1 MDASTAASE
10 PELLRDD
17 KAGVTTL
24 TLNRPKQLNSF
35 SESLLEAL
43 HSTLD
48 DIGADDSVR
57 VVVLR
62 ANGRAFST
70 GHDLKQMRA
79 QPDHSYYER
88 LFKRSSDLM
97 LKILRL
103 PQPVIAQVEGIA
115 TAAGCQLVGT
125 CDLAVATP
133 DASFAVSG
141 INHGLFCST
150 PSVALSR
157 NVSRKKAFEMLI
169 TGDFIDAPTALER
182 GLINHIVDAAQLP
195 TAIKTLT
202 DSIISKSPVAVATG
216 KRMFY
221 RQIEKAPSDA
231 YEYAAEVMASNMMAD
246 DAQEGVDAFLSKR
259 EPIWRGS

>member
-1 MDASTAASE
+1 MNEPHSE
-10 PELLRDD
+10 PELLRRDAD
-17 KAGVTTL
+17 GICTL
-24 TLNRPKQLNSF
+24 TLNRPRQLNSF
-35 SESLLEAL
+35 SETLLDAL
-43 HSTLD
+43 HDTLD
-48 DIGADDSVR
+48 AIGTDDSVR

-79 QPDHSYYER
+79 QPDHAYYET
-88 LFKRSSDLM
+88 LFKRSSALM
-97 LKILRL
+97 LKIMRL
-103 PQPVIAQVEGIA
+103 PQPMIAQVDGIA

-125 CDLAVATP
+125 CDLAVASNEST
-133 DASFAVSG
+133 FAVSG

-169 TGDFIDAPTALER
+169 TGDFIDAETAVER
-182 GLINHIVDAAQLP
+182 GLINHAVDADQLDDMI
-195 TAIKTLT
+195 ATLT
-202 DSIISKSPVAVATG
+202 ASIVAKSPVAVATG

-221 RQIEKAPSDA
+221 RQLEKNPSDA
-231 YEYAAEVMASNMMAD
+231 YEYASEVMAANMMAA

-259 EPIWRGS
+259 APVWRGR